1 MSQRLLLPLS
11 STLTRTVCPIR
22 LQPWSNRLSLHLLKW
37 LLPLRQFLRQ
47 TRSSLPRSQTQLL
60 LRLRLLQLVPQL
72 CPPSRPCHLS
82 PSPHQS
88 RLSPQALHRLHLR
101 LSPLQLLHRN
111 PSTLRPRL
119 HQPLLLRRLQSRL
132 KLLHLIRM
140 APASSHLALHT
151 TLSQALG
158 ATLSARLMLRLQM
171 ISAK

>member
-11 STLTRTVCPIR
+11 SLLTRTVCPIR

-37 LLPLRQFLRQ
+37 LLPLRQSLRQ
-47 TRSSLPRSQTQLL
+47 IRSSLPRSQTQLL
-60 LRLRLLQLVPQL
+60 LRLRLLLLVPQL

-88 RLSPQALHRLHLR
+88 RLSLQALHRLHLR
-101 LSPLQLLHRN
+101 LSPLQLLHSH